1 MNRGVQ
7 LLQRTAK
14 KSLTTNPQPLIHFL
28 STKPYI
34 NEEVPIH
41 GREPQAGKETKNAK
55 QGIFI
60 ETKPSEKHFSLDPKY
75 PEPRLVK
82 VATRHEMT
90 GANRI
95 VMKPVEEPP
104 VHRRHHE
111 FTGRYF

>member
-82 VATRHEMT
+82 VATRS
-90 GANRI
+90 ANFLSHFHTSSYT
-95 VMKPVEEPP
+95 KY
-104 VHRRHHE
+104 
-111 FTGRYF
+111 TYKLQ